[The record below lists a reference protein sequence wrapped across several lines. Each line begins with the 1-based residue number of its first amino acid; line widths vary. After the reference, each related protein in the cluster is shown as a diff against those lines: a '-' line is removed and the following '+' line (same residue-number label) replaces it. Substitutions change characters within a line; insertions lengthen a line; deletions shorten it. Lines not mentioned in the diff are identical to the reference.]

1 MYIYIYIFRNNNSLN
16 MFIYSLCIVYLIVD
30 VAYTGIVDK
39 VYNDLLYLPLSQNA
53 SNPNYYEV
61 TVVIDG
67 NEYSL
72 PLNLMNSSIQI
83 PLNAE
88 IAGDDISI
96 SSPITTTA
104 VSSLFEN
111 FTCAKQSST
120 NIMNALTLTT
130 SNQMNFT
137 FNNIPYQTVTQY
149 EPQCNYRQ
157 YFGLSKHSTI
167 ITLLREQQPS
177 LIKANEFSISL
188 YNNTSNNAGKGMLLI
203 GEHMELLKEHNEP
216 LFCRPIDE
224 PSANGRW
231 GCQIRGALP
240 EDNLNLL
247 TVNGLLKVNTDL
259 RSGKEYFLTV
269 KKTAASDR
277 YQSFYFD
284 MNFQYI
290 LTTYKFLVYLKNFY
304 FKQSISNN
312 ICEIKN
318 NTSLNILAFYCNEQI
333 FTSLQPIHFLIG
345 YHTVKFNAEDLF
357 MKADVNDDNS
367 CNNSNNSDKCYMFQ
381 VVGRNNKKGSEWIFG
396 HPLFKKYTVMFN
408 KESEMIYIFSTT
420 FPIVTVNVEYSY
432 TPPKSANV
440 PDVDIDVEEDLFD
453 VNING
458 QHDEMGIDIDK
469 TKFNQSKLISFSVGI
484 ICCVGIFY
492 LLYYRLSYTRFNVK
506 DNININ

>member
-1 MYIYIYIFRNNNSLN
+1 MCIYIFSNNNSLN
-16 MFIYSLCIVYLIVD
+16 MFIYSLCIVYLIVNG
-30 VAYTGIVDK
+30 VYMGITDK

-61 TVVIDG
+61 SVVIDG

-83 PLNAE
+83 PLNAVV
-88 IAGDDISI
+88 ANADIST
-96 SSPITTTA
+96 STSTTA
-104 VSSLFEN
+104 VSALFEN
-111 FTCAKQSST
+111 YTCAKQSSM
-120 NIMNALTLTT
+120 NIMNDLTLIT
-130 SNQMNFT
+130 SNQMNLTFT
-137 FNNIPYQTVTQY
+137 HIPYQTVTQY

-157 YFGLSKHSTI
+157 YLGLSKHSTI
-167 ITLLREQQPS
+167 IKLLREQQPS

-188 YNNTSNNAGKGMLLI
+188 YNTTTSTNQGKGMLLI
-203 GEHMELLKEHNEP
+203 GEHMELLKEHNDP
-216 LFCRPIDE
+216 LFCRPIEE

-240 EDNLNLL
+240 EDNLNRLS
-247 TVNGLLKVNTDL
+247 VDGLLKVNTDL

-284 MNFQYI
+284 INFQYI

-333 FTSLQPIHFLIG
+333 LTSLQPIHFLIG

-357 MKADVNDDNS
+357 MKADD
-367 CNNSNNSDKCYMFQ
+367 NNSDKCYMFQ

-408 KESEMIYIFSTT
+408 KDSEMIYIFSTA
-420 FPIVTVNVEYSY
+420 FPIATINVEYSY

-469 TKFNQSKLISFSVGI
+469 TKFNQSKLISFSVGM
-484 ICCVGIFY
+484 ICCIGIFY
-492 LLYYRLSYTRFNVK
+492 LLYYRLSYARFSSVK
-506 DNININ
+506 NNININ

>member
-1 MYIYIYIFRNNNSLN
+1 
-16 MFIYSLCIVYLIVD
+16 MFVYSLCIVFLIVG
-30 VAYTGIVDK
+30 VVYTKVVDK
-39 VYNDLLYLPLSQNA
+39 VYNDLLYLPLSQNPT
-53 SNPNYYEV
+53 NPNYYEV
-61 TVVIDG
+61 SVVIDG

-88 IAGDDISI
+88 IAGNDIS
-96 SSPITTTA
+96 PTTTTTA
-104 VSSLFEN
+104 TTVSSSSLFEN

-120 NIMNALTLTT
+120 NIMNELTLTT
-130 SNQMNFT
+130 SNQMNCT

-157 YFGLSKHSTI
+157 YFGLNKHSNI

-188 YNNTSNNAGKGMLLI
+188 NNNNTSSNLGKGMLLI

-216 LFCRPIDE
+216 LFCRPIEE

-231 GCQIRGALP
+231 GCQIHGALP
-240 EDNLNLL
+240 EDNLNRLSI
-247 TVNGLLKVNTDL
+247 NGLLKVDTDL

-333 FTSLQPIHFLIG
+333 LTTLQPIHFLIG

-357 MKADVNDDNS
+357 MKTDVNDDNS
-367 CNNSNNSDKCYMFQ
+367 SSSSSNSVKCYMFQ

-408 KESEMIYIFSTT
+408 KESDIIYIFSTT
-420 FPIVTVNVEYSY
+420 FPIATVNVEYSY

-440 PDVDIDVEEDLFD
+440 PDVDVDVEEDLFD

-469 TKFNQSKLISFSVGI
+469 TKFNQSKLISFSVGM

-506 DNININ
+506 DNIIIN